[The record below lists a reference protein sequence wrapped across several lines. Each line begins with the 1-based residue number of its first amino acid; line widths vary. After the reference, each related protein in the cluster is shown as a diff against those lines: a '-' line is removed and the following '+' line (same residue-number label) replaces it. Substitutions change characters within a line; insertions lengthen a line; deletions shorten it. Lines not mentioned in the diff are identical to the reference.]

1 MSRVP
6 TIQSVQTVKAEL
18 KLKLSILDRL
28 LSHEELYR
36 KDASHDSSQGK
47 QSVNVFYL
55 FLQLELN

>member
-28 LSHEELYR
+28 LSNEELYR

-47 QSVNVFYL
+47 QSVNGFYL